1 MIAYVDSSAL
11 LKRVVR
17 EDESASLRAVLTGHD
32 RAGDLLTASAL
43 AWVEVWRAVR
53 RAAPAG
59 EVDALAALALSGVAE
74 IPLSGEVLDRA
85 RRIGPRPL
93 RSRDALHLASAVG
106 VNASVL
112 LTYDDRLAVAA
123 YAVGL
128 AVHAPG
134 CASPLFNR

>member
-17 EDESASLRAVLTGHD
+17 EDESVSLRAVLTDHHT
-32 RAGDLLTASAL
+32 AGDLLTASAL

-59 EVDALAALALSGVAE
+59 DVDDLAALALSGVAE
-74 IPLSGEVLDRA
+74 VPLSDEVLDRA

-93 RSRDALHLASAVG
+93 RSLDALHLASAVG

-112 LTYDDRLAVAA
+112 LTYDDRLAAA
-123 YAVGL
+123 ADSVGL
-128 AVHAPG
+128 AVHTPG
-134 CASPLFNR
+134 GSPLFNR